1 MESYRV
7 VDQPTRR
14 RMEELLATWREAGPG
29 GRPMLGDASQQA
41 IERSL
46 YGSQGAPVKAANAP
60 NKSQVI
66 ADIERRM
73 ALCTK
78 DLANEPHNT
87 RAREQNDVLRQLKE
101 QVNGSDVS
109 AELLGHIQKQL
120 DEMSSASVPA
130 PAPTSAP
137 AAPSASE
144 LIANLMKAG
153 LLPSSAT
160 TTAAPTSV
168 PSTQSQDKAY
178 TDYIMSLDLRMV
190 TVNLSRPAPEL
201 EILMQEHLPH
211 PCRQCAN
218 RYPEGEAGQHSLD
231 DHLDWHFTQNRR
243 ARASIVRGQSRA
255 WFDPAS
261 RWIRSG
267 IDDVMP
273 GASGSP
279 GWEGEDAESE
289 QALRDKIAM
298 RMCPCLMALNLHHI
312 LAVSAKS
319 RSKVSGAKI
328 WRNGYGETLSSS
340 KAIITMLVASI
351 QPKVCQKSSMLH
363 VPRRMSNKERKTMKM
378 CSENVKP
385 RPLPP
390 CLRTRNLWLCSRKNR
405 PPNLV
410 RYT

>member
-120 DEMSSASVPA
+120 DEMSCASVPTVPA

-273 GASGSP
+273 GASGAP
-279 GWEGEDAESE
+279 GWEGEDAEFE
-289 QALRDKIAM
+289 QALRDKIANAYV
-298 RMCPCLMALNLHHI
+298 PVPDGSE
-312 LAVSAKS
+312 LASHTCRICKEPFQSEWSEDLEEWIWRNAVLIEGNHYHASCFYSAKS
-319 RSKVSGAKI
+319 MSEVVHAARSTTNVKQ
-328 WRNGYGETLSSS
+328 GEEDDEDVQRKRKASSS
-340 KAIITMLVASI
+340 
-351 QPKVCQKSSMLH
+351 P
-363 VPRRMSNKERKTMKM
+363 
-378 CSENVKP
+378 
-385 RPLPP
+385 PLPP
-390 CLRTRNLWLCSRKNR
+390 HKKPLAMLKEE
-405 PPNLV
+405 PPP
-410 RYT
+410 

>member
-1 MESYRV
+1 
-7 VDQPTRR
+7 
-14 RMEELLATWREAGPG
+14 
-29 GRPMLGDASQQA
+29 MLGDASQQA

-120 DEMSSASVPA
+120 DEMSSASVPTVPA

-178 TDYIMSLDLRMV
+178 TDYILSL
-190 TVNLSRPAPEL
+190 
-201 EILMQEHLPH
+201 I
-211 PCRQCAN
+211 
-218 RYPEGEAGQHSLD
+218 
-231 DHLDWHFTQNRR
+231 
-243 ARASIVRGQSRA
+243 
-255 WFDPAS
+255 
-261 RWIRSG
+261 
-267 IDDVMP
+267 
-273 GASGSP
+273 
-279 GWEGEDAESE
+279 
-289 QALRDKIAM
+289 
-298 RMCPCLMALNLHHI
+298 HI
-312 LAVSAKS
+312 
-319 RSKVSGAKI
+319 
-328 WRNGYGETLSSS
+328 
-340 KAIITMLVASI
+340 
-351 QPKVCQKSSMLH
+351 
-363 VPRRMSNKERKTMKM
+363 
-378 CSENVKP
+378 
-385 RPLPP
+385 
-390 CLRTRNLWLCSRKNR
+390 
-405 PPNLV
+405 
-410 RYT
+410 

>member
-130 PAPTSAP
+130 PAPTSTP

-160 TTAAPTSV
+160 TTADPTSV
-168 PSTQSQDKAY
+168 PSTQSQDKA
-178 TDYIMSLDLRMV
+178 
-190 TVNLSRPAPEL
+190 
-201 EILMQEHLPH
+201 
-211 PCRQCAN
+211 
-218 RYPEGEAGQHSLD
+218 
-231 DHLDWHFTQNRR
+231 
-243 ARASIVRGQSRA
+243 
-255 WFDPAS
+255 
-261 RWIRSG
+261 
-267 IDDVMP
+267 
-273 GASGSP
+273 
-279 GWEGEDAESE
+279 
-289 QALRDKIAM
+289 
-298 RMCPCLMALNLHHI
+298 
-312 LAVSAKS
+312 
-319 RSKVSGAKI
+319 
-328 WRNGYGETLSSS
+328 
-340 KAIITMLVASI
+340 
-351 QPKVCQKSSMLH
+351 
-363 VPRRMSNKERKTMKM
+363 
-378 CSENVKP
+378 
-385 RPLPP
+385 
-390 CLRTRNLWLCSRKNR
+390 
-405 PPNLV
+405 
-410 RYT
+410 